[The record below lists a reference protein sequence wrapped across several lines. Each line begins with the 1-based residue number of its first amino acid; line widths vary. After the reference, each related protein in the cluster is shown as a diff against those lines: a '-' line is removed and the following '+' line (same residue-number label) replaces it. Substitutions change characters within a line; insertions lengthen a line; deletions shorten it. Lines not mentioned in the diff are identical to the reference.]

1 MSFNFNEEK
10 RLSVSQKVRKIT
22 TLRKFIIDTID
33 NDQAIKRL
41 LRYLTSTPL
50 SKKGV
55 MQDGKVIQ
63 QPDLTTSL
71 KEATAEGEKCL
82 YTGLFDPYMEELTK
96 NYIFVQHYQSYVE
109 SDMTTITYLVHIII
123 SDKYNELKNYGQ
135 ERNYEIADR
144 VAQLLDTHTIDD
156 EEIIDLV
163 GNVRIDISGN
173 MTEMRLTKTKDFSLL
188 TVPLQV
194 RTSSMRFYN
203 YE

>member
-1 MSFNFNEEK
+1 MSINFNEEK

-71 KEATAEGEKCL
+71 KEVTAEGEKCL

-144 VAQLLDTHTIDD
+144 VAQLLDAHTIDD

-163 GNVRIDISGN
+163 GNVRIDIKGN

-203 YE
+203 HE